1 MDLPFPFY
9 NYDPYTKPFL
19 GFIIYTANKS
29 SISVTTFDQIDV
41 DQRQGEGKFDTTSTH
56 QENIFSSFTN
66 IDLYRKPVLP
76 PIFSLVVIPIIKLI
90 FVGFG
95 MFIQFRTL
103 QMLKTETSV
112 NNLMMVTQA
121 KIHIIFWPIWTLAVM
136 STESIYPLRS
146 LITPFGCHFLKFY
159 VYFSLFSFIFYS
171 FYASLL
177 RYLFCIHTDRVT
189 QFGREKLVKLLY
201 WMFYIHTFLWTI
213 YTHATTFDM
222 DHLPLINSCFGIQHK
237 VFLVEN
243 SGLNMLKRHFCVL
256 STGTG
261 TININ
266 GTNIKHSIN
275 WVSFMYYTYHEII
288 WTLVLMFG
296 FWASFKWFPFHSDF
310 PSIMARTSCSI
321 NSVMIVVAWFNVPEF
336 LFYLAIYLHEKR

>member
-1 MDLPFPFY
+1 MDLPFPFH

-177 RYLFCIHTDRVT
+177 RYLFCIHTARVT
-189 QFGREKLVKLLY
+189 QFGKEKLVKLLY

-213 YTHATTFDM
+213 YTHATTLDM
-222 DHLPLINSCFGIQHK
+222 DHLPLINSCFGIQHE
-237 VFLVEN
+237 VFLVEK
-243 SGLNMLKRHFCVL
+243 SGLNMLKRHFCL
-256 STGTG
+256 LATGTG
-261 TININ
+261 TINTNENDITYLIN
-266 GTNIKHSIN
+266 VISY
-275 WVSFMYYTYHEII
+275 MY
-288 WTLVLMFG
+288 
-296 FWASFKWFPFHSDF
+296 
-310 PSIMARTSCSI
+310 
-321 NSVMIVVAWFNVPEF
+321 
-336 LFYLAIYLHEKR
+336 